1 MHAFNNC
8 KAIYFTKAL
17 MSSQT
22 IKRDERPIE

>member
-8 KAIYFTKAL
+8 KTIYFTKAM

-22 IKRDERPIE
+22 MERDERPIE